1 MIILDIETNLD
12 HDVIWCAVTWDEA
25 NGFVTW
31 TRDNKGLL
39 QDYLNKHA
47 PVVMHNG
54 IGFDA
59 PVLRDVWDITLYP
72 SQVVDT
78 LVLSRLYKPDIEGG
92 HSLKAW
98 GERLRGDDGKIEFT
112 DFDGGLTREMVKYC
126 KRDVEL
132 TRDLYNFLLT
142 ELKVLGFSQQSIDLE
157 HAVAIQMCKQERN
170 GFLLN
175 MKDATDLLCDL
186 KGKMAKIED
195 ELQETFPPIVTERW
209 SEKTGKRLKD
219 HVEVFNVGSRQQ
231 VAKRLESLGVKW
243 KRTTETGKPVVDEG
257 TLAEIDLSE
266 AKLVAEFLMLQKR
279 VGLVESWLDKAET
292 DSRVHGRV
300 ISNGAVTGRMTHS
313 SPNMGQIPSVSSPYG
328 KECRSCWTVPSG
340 YKLVG
345 CDLSGIELRCLAH
358 YMQDEDWTREL
369 LEGDIHTK
377 NQLAAGLPERS
388 MAKTMIYATL
398 YGAGAAKIGAIVGG
412 GAKEGEQILEN
423 FYTNTPK
430 LRELQTLVGTLAGE
444 GTIKGLDG
452 RRLHIRS
459 ARAALNTLLQSC
471 GAIIA
476 KQWCVEIHKRL
487 RQEGLHPNVKQVAF
501 VHDEIQME
509 VKEEASK
516 AVARIMEESAT
527 KAGEVLGFRVRV
539 DAESKIGN
547 SWYDTH

>member
-1 MIILDIETNLD
+1 M
-12 HDVIWCAVTWDEA
+12 
-25 NGFVTW
+25 
-31 TRDNKGLL
+31 R
-39 QDYLNKHA
+39 
-47 PVVMHNG
+47 
-54 IGFDA
+54 
-59 PVLRDVWDITLYP
+59 
-72 SQVVDT
+72 
-78 LVLSRLYKPDIEGG
+78 
-92 HSLKAW
+92 
-98 GERLRGDDGKIEFT
+98 
-112 DFDGGLTREMVKYC
+112 
-126 KRDVEL
+126 
-132 TRDLYNFLLT
+132 
-142 ELKVLGFSQQSIDLE
+142 
-157 HAVAIQMCKQERN
+157 
-170 GFLLN
+170 
-175 MKDATDLLCDL
+175 
-186 KGKMAKIED
+186 
-195 ELQETFPPIVTERW
+195 
-209 SEKTGKRLKD
+209 
-219 HVEVFNVGSRQQ
+219 
-231 VAKRLESLGVKW
+231 
-243 KRTTETGKPVVDEG
+243 
-257 TLAEIDLSE
+257 
-266 AKLVAEFLMLQKR
+266 
-279 VGLVESWLDKAET
+279 
-292 DSRVHGRV
+292 
-300 ISNGAVTGRMTHS
+300 
-313 SPNMGQIPSVSSPYG
+313 
-328 KECRSCWTVPSG
+328 
-340 YKLVG
+340 
-345 CDLSGIELRCLAH
+345 
-358 YMQDEDWTREL
+358 DEDWTREL

-476 KQWCVEIHKRL
+476 KQWCVEIHNRL

-509 VKEEASK
+509 VKEQASQ